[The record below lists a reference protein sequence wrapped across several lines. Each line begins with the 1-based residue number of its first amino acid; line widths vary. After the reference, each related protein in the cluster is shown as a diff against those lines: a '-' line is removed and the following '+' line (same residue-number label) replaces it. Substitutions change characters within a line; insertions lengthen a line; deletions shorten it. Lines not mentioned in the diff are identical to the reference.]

1 MPRNFAL
8 SFAAHSFFLSLCNA
22 QLSVSACA
30 QDAQPHSPA
39 VVDGLPGF
47 ESDNQAPG
55 ADTENKSS
63 ERRLVAGVTVFEPH
77 CLLGKWNGHVSRFG
91 RHPKLYIDYCQD
103 GRIAGLYKGIFGK
116 FPVSGYYND
125 QSGDITINV
134 DFSSSALTKFRKL
147 KSGHG
152 VIQANIKDDI
162 LVGRASIPDLG
173 RRTVRWEAVK
183 EKCETSITTA
193 GDVRAE

>member
-1 MPRNFAL
+1 MPRSFAL
-8 SFAAHSFFLSLCNA
+8 SISAHLFVFSLCIA
-22 QLSVSACA
+22 QLPIAACA
-30 QDAQPHSPA
+30 QEAQPQLPA
-39 VVDGLPGF
+39 VSDGQPGF
-47 ESDNQAPG
+47 ESLDQAPVV
-55 ADTENKSS
+55 DTENKSNA
-63 ERRLVAGVTVFEPH
+63 RLLVGGVTAFEPH

-103 GRIAGLYKGIFGK
+103 GRIAGIYKGIFGK

-152 VIQANIKDDI
+152 VIQANIKDGI
-162 LVGRASIPDLG
+162 LVGSASIPDFG
-173 RRTVRWEAVK
+173 PRTVRWEAVK
-183 EKCETSITTA
+183 ERRETAITTA
-193 GDVRAE
+193 ADVRAE